1 MCIGGVRAL
10 RSDHRLHNSS
20 HSEEVSLPLI
30 SDIASFHFFPVG
42 LRTPSQYGVR
52 NTFR

>member
-30 SDIASFHFFPVG
+30 SDIASFHFSP
-42 LRTPSQYGVR
+42 LD
-52 NTFR
+52 